1 MNDRPLDAFLR
12 GDRPDDVVLYLA
24 DGFVDDLD
32 RLADH
37 GERVS
42 DGLVIVVDGDRG
54 RNAFRAA
61 TGRDAMTFA
70 GRAMRTE
77 GAIDPDLAGGT
88 CPSCGSEDVAFVF
101 AFAEAQNED
110 AGGLYA
116 EGDVIHA
123 YAGCSCDAAFSERW
137 VAGDD

>member
-1 MNDRPLDAFLR
+1 MSDRPLDAFLR
-12 GDRPDDVVLYLA
+12 GERPDDIVLYLA
-24 DGFVDDLD
+24 EGHVDDLD

-37 GERVS
+37 GERVPG
-42 DGLVIVVDGDRG
+42 GLVIVVEGERG

-77 GAIDPDLAGGT
+77 GSIEPDLTGGT
-88 CPSCGSEDVAFVF
+88 CPECGSEDLVFVF
-101 AFAEAQNED
+101 AFAEPQSEE

-123 YAGCSCDAAFSERW
+123 YAGCSCDAAFSQRW
-137 VAGDD
+137 VAGER